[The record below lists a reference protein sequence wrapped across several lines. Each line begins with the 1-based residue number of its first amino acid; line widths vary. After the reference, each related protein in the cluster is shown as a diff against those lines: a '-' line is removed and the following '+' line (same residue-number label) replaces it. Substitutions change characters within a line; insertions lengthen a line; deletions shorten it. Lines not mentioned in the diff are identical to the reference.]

1 MSHARVEEVSDSDPD
16 DMDPSD
22 FDPAKDSII
31 YREDME
37 IPMSNTKPPV
47 PIVPPATRQ
56 PFSRPAPATAAAA
69 SPSPPLF
76 PSSSPQMRRPAVS
89 QGRDIPR
96 SYQCLYAVY
105 FDKSRTRAEG
115 RRVSRKL
122 AVSNPLAKDILDAT
136 QLLGLKVG
144 FEPDKLHP
152 KDWSNPGRVR
162 VMLKD
167 EDGEP
172 VNSSIKNKYLLY
184 AHVARYLQSHPT
196 TEQTPFR
203 LRLHG
208 MPIPDKPP
216 GPPATPRGWKISTIL
231 PLHSPALTG
240 GGVSDNPFKEAMME
254 MQAQQ
259 GLPGMPG
266 MSAPTGAVPE
276 PKKKKDKKKGKA

>member
-31 YREDME
+31 YHKDME
-37 IPMSNTKPPV
+37 GPSASRSNSSSTMPLR
-47 PIVPPATRQ
+47 PPARL
-56 PFSRPAPATAAAA
+56 AAASS

-76 PSSSPQMRRPAVS
+76 PGPQQQMRRPTIA

-122 AVSNPLAKDILDAT
+122 AVESPLAKDILDAT
-136 QLLGLKVG
+136 QLLGLSVG

-167 EDGEP
+167 EDGRP
-172 VNSSIKNKYLLY
+172 AHPSIKNSTIFRFPFSPFPSFTVSLL
-184 AHVARYLQSHPT
+184 VI
-196 TEQTPFR
+196 
-203 LRLHG
+203 G
-208 MPIPDKPP
+208 
-216 GPPATPRGWKISTIL
+216 ISTN
-231 PLHSPALTG
+231 G
-240 GGVSDNPFKEAMME
+240 W
-254 MQAQQ
+254 
-259 GLPGMPG
+259 
-266 MSAPTGAVPE
+266 
-276 PKKKKDKKKGKA
+276 

>member
-31 YREDME
+31 YHKDME
-37 IPMSNTKPPV
+37 GPSAGRSNSSSTMPLR
-47 PIVPPATRQ
+47 PPA
-56 PFSRPAPATAAAA
+56 RPAAASS

-76 PSSSPQMRRPAVS
+76 PGSQQQMRRPTIA

-122 AVSNPLAKDILDAT
+122 AVESPLAKDILDAT
-136 QLLGLKVG
+136 QLLGLSVG

-167 EDGEP
+167 EEGRP
-172 VNSSIKNKYLLY
+172 AHSSIKNST
-184 AHVARYLQSHPT
+184 AFGF
-196 TEQTPFR
+196 PFS
-203 LRLHG
+203 L
-208 MPIPDKPP
+208 
-216 GPPATPRGWKISTIL
+216 S
-231 PLHSPALTG
+231 LHSLYLYWLSGYQLMAGRTSFIYSCCA
-240 GGVSDNPFKEAMME
+240 VSTV
-254 MQAQQ
+254 
-259 GLPGMPG
+259 
-266 MSAPTGAVPE
+266 APNY
-276 PKKKKDKKKGKA
+276 

>member
-31 YREDME
+31 YHKDIETPPSNS
-37 IPMSNTKPPV
+37 IPH
-47 PIVPPATRQ
+47 
-56 PFSRPAPATAAAA
+56 RPAARPTTA

-76 PSSSPQMRRPAVS
+76 PSSPQVHRPSVA

-96 SYQCLYAVY
+96 SYQCLYPVY

-122 AVSNPLAKDILDAT
+122 AVDSPLAKDILDAT
-136 QLLGLKVG
+136 QLLGLTVG

-167 EDGEP
+167 EDRRP
-172 VNSSIKNKYLLY
+172 ASSSIKNKHLLY
-184 AHVARYLQSHPT
+184 THVAQYLQAHPT

-208 MPIPDKPP
+208 MPTPDKPP
-216 GPPATPRGWKISTIL
+216 GPPATPRGWKISNIL

-240 GGVSDNPFKEAMME
+240 GGVSDNPFKEAMKE

-266 MSAPTGAVPE
+266 MSAPASTAPE

>member
-31 YREDME
+31 YHKDIETPPSNS
-37 IPMSNTKPPV
+37 IPH
-47 PIVPPATRQ
+47 
-56 PFSRPAPATAAAA
+56 RPAARPTTA

-76 PSSSPQMRRPAVS
+76 PSSPQVHRPSVA

-96 SYQCLYAVY
+96 SYQCLYPVY

-122 AVSNPLAKDILDAT
+122 AVDSPLAKDILDAT
-136 QLLGLKVG
+136 QLLGLTVG

-167 EDGEP
+167 EDRRP
-172 VNSSIKNKYLLY
+172 ASSSIKNSTSSYLCFNTTI
-184 AHVARYLQSHPT
+184 PT
-196 TEQTPFR
+196 NHWYRTPAIHTR
-203 LRLHG
+203 CTISASPSDHG
-208 MPIPDKPP
+208 TDSL
-216 GPPATPRGWKISTIL
+216 PAAATRHAYTGQAPRTTGHATGMENQQ
-231 PLHSPALTG
+231 HPALALACA
-240 GGVSDNPFKEAMME
+240 DWRW
-254 MQAQQ
+254 
-259 GLPGMPG
+259 
-266 MSAPTGAVPE
+266 
-276 PKKKKDKKKGKA
+276 GKR

>member
-37 IPMSNTKPPV
+37 IPMTNTMPPV
-47 PIVPPATRQ
+47 PVIHHTSRPIPRPAG
-56 PFSRPAPATAAAA
+56 RPAPPAA

-76 PSSSPQMRRPAVS
+76 PSSSPQMRRPAIS

-105 FDKSRTRAEG
+105 FDRTRTRAEG

-122 AVSNPLAKDILDAT
+122 AVSNPLAKDILDAA
-136 QLLGLKVG
+136 QLLGLNVG

-167 EDGEP
+167 EDGRP
-172 VNSSIKNKYLLY
+172 ANTNIKNKHLLY
-184 AHVARYLQSHPT
+184 THVARYLQSHPT
-196 TEQTPFR
+196 TEQAPFR
-203 LRLHG
+203 LRLQG
-208 MPIPDKPP
+208 MPVPDKPP
-216 GPPATPRGWKISTIL
+216 GPPATPRGWKIGTIL

-259 GLPGMPG
+259 GLPGMP
-266 MSAPTGAVPE
+266 APAGAASE
-276 PKKKKDKKKGKA
+276 PKKKSKKKGKA